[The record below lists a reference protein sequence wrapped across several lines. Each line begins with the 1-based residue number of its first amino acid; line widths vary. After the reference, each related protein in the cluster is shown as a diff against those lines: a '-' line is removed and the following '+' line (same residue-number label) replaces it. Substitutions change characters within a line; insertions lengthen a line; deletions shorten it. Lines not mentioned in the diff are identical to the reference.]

1 MPDLQGM
8 PCKEHYWRSKTG
20 RGRKEKQ
27 VNITGKSPQEE
38 LVRTGLPESRQGLPT
53 LANAKIAAML

>member
-20 RGRKEKQ
+20 RGQKEKQ
-27 VNITGKSPQEE
+27 VHITGKNHQEK
-38 LVRTGLPESRQGLPT
+38 LVRAGSPEARQGLPT
-53 LANAKIAAML
+53 LANAKIVAML